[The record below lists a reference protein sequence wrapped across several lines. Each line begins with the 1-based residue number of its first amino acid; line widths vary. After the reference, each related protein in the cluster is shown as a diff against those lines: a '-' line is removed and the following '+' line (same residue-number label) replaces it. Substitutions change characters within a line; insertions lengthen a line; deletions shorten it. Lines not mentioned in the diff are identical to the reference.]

1 MADDYNKKSLEDIA
15 KLLNDITSPL
25 QSVASAISNMI
36 VEADTLNRA
45 FGGGRVRI
53 EEMNYAIKDSVSSIN
68 KLGGDI
74 SDVTTTMAGIAEG
87 SRRNLIATEEQV
99 SKLYASGQILNRTAA
114 DLTESFGNAGYEVSQ
129 IGVNVEESI
138 GYVQNLGLNAKT
150 ITNDVV
156 RNLDSMNR
164 FNFND
169 GVQGLTKMAAQA
181 SMLRFDMRDTAN
193 FADKVITPEG
203 AINMSAAFQRLG
215 LAVGSLGDPFKLM
228 NDSINDPGALQ
239 DSLINATKQFTYF
252 DEKTKSFRINPQG
265 ILTLREMAQETGIS
279 YEQLSKTALAA
290 ADLDDRLSAISP
302 SINFEKEE
310 DKMFLANM
318 AQMDKGE
325 YTVKVKNARGEQETV
340 KLGEITAEQITKL
353 REQQEKAPKTVEEIQ
368 RSQLDVLTVIGGDL
382 QAIINQ
388 MRYGV
393 AGAKE
398 VVSNAEGIRNISTLI
413 SSKLTE
419 VTPETKEVS
428 GFVDDALKKIT
439 AVIMGKQGG
448 ELDQKKFET
457 ELKSLEKQFIES
469 TSGFGDMASKRL
481 GEAITGLKGTSAS
494 EQGFKSIVE
503 EFKNAIDIGKVGPIK
518 TKVKTTAE
526 VGGASVFGASG
537 ARARQIAEMSKD
549 KEPTKNTPQKLDF
562 GGVITFKVDAE
573 PGVSTEHLNKFVT
586 DFFNSESTRQK
597 LSNIF
602 KESLKSE
609 MKPTK

>member
-1 MADDYNKKSLEDIA
+1 MADEKKSLEDIA

-25 QSVASAISNMI
+25 QSVASAISSMI
-36 VEADTLNRA
+36 VEANELNKA
-45 FGGGRVRI
+45 FVGGRIRI

-68 KLGGDI
+68 KLGGNI
-74 SDVTTTMAGIAEG
+74 SDVTKTMAGIAEG

-99 SKLYASGQILNRTAA
+99 SKLFASSEILGTTAA
-114 DLTESFGNAGYEVSQ
+114 NLTESFGNAGYEVSQ

-138 GYVQNLGLNAKT
+138 GYVQSLGLNAKT
-150 ITNDVV
+150 ITEDVV

-181 SMLRFDMRDTAN
+181 SMLRFDMRDTVN
-193 FADKVITPEG
+193 FAERVITPEG
-203 AINMSAAFQRLG
+203 AIDVAAGFQRLG

-382 QAIINQ
+382 ESIINQ
-388 MRYGV
+388 MRYGA

-398 VVSNAEGIRNISTLI
+398 VVSNAEGFRNIATTI
-413 SSKLTE
+413 SSELNKAA
-419 VTPETKEVS
+419 PQTKEVT
-428 GFVDDALKKIT
+428 GFIDKSLSTLNAL
-439 AVIMGKQGG
+439 IMGKQGG
-448 ELDQKKFET
+448 QLDQKSFESQ
-457 ELKSLEKQFIES
+457 LKLIEEKLIKS
-469 TSGFGDMASKRL
+469 TDGFGNEASKVL
-481 GEAITGLKGTSAS
+481 GNIIAGVKGTSAA
-494 EQGFKSIVE
+494 EKGFRS
-503 EFKNAIDIGKVGPIK
+503 AITELKEAVDIGKVGPVK
-518 TKVKTTAE
+518 TKVKTIPE

-537 ARARQIAEMSKD
+537 ARTRQIEEINKVQETVRITS
-549 KEPTKNTPQKLDF
+549 QKLDF
-562 GGVITFKVDAE
+562 GGVITIKVDAP
-573 PGVSTEHLNKFVT
+573 PGVSVEYLNKTLSNLV
-586 DFFNSESTRQK
+586 NSESFIQQFAKMQK
-597 LSNIF
+597 QVG
-602 KESLKSE
+602 
-609 MKPTK
+609 PTKMSATK